1 MVFQTYHVH
10 CIVGQRIVQGAVYV
24 SVAVQGAGCS
34 ARCSL
39 CLTCTVQ
46 GAGCSAGG
54 GDSRLPRDPYIPTS
68 PLSTPTHNRFKIVHA
83 AASTAKSVQPF
94 QTFPLSQTQLHSLE
108 LQLRLTFS
116 LVHPNRWS
124 PPLLVIYP
132 DKC

>member
-24 SVAVQGAGCS
+24 SVAVQGAVYV
-34 ARCSL
+34 SL
-39 CLTCTVQ
+39 AGCTVQ

-83 AASTAKSVQPF
+83 AASTAIGP
-94 QTFPLSQTQLHSLE
+94 TFPNLSA
-108 LQLRLTFS
+108 LTDS
-116 LVHPNRWS
+116 A
-124 PPLLVIYP
+124 PLLGAPAETYLLSCPPQQVVTSLLVFYL

>member
-24 SVAVQGAGCS
+24 SVAVQGAVYV
-34 ARCSL
+34 SL
-39 CLTCTVQ
+39 AGCTVQ

-83 AASTAKSVQPF
+83 AASTAIGP
-94 QTFPLSQTQLHSLE
+94 TFPNLSALSST
-108 LQLRLTFS
+108 
-116 LVHPNRWS
+116 PWS
-124 PPLLVIYP
+124 SS
-132 DKC
+132 